1 MDVVKI
7 RLQSG
12 NNISQGQTYQYAY
25 NKLTPELYTNIQ
37 PKYRNAPQTLIT
49 IVAEEGITALW
60 RGGSLTALR
69 QGSNQAASFTAY
81 TEMKSLLLKY
91 HASNSKTKGNPLITE
106 IPSYQT
112 TAIGLISGAI
122 GPFANAPVDLVKT
135 RLQQASGRVEGRMGI
150 AAIVR
155 DVWRREGLRG
165 FWKGITPRVARVAP
179 GQAVTFTVYE
189 FLKKR
194 LEKRRAF

>member
-1 MDVVKI
+1 
-7 RLQSG
+7 
-12 NNISQGQTYQYAY
+12 
-25 NKLTPELYTNIQ
+25 
-37 PKYRNAPQTLIT
+37 
-49 IVAEEGITALW
+49 
-60 RGGSLTALR
+60 
-69 QGSNQAASFTAY
+69 
-81 TEMKSLLLKY
+81 MKSLLLKY